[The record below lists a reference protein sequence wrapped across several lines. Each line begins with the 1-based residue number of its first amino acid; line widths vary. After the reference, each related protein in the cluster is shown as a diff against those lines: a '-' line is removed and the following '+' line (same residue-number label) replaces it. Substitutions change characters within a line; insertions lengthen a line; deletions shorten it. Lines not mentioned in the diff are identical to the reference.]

1 MAGKIEQRKGSV
13 QQSIATPAKSDT
25 DQISHEQQTSGDMT
39 AQPVAVD
46 GSTLV
51 YQAKRKQGYYY
62 EVFNSCVQGVSGQ
75 HRTTGA
81 LKQEPYRL

>member
-1 MAGKIEQRKGSV
+1 M

-51 YQAKRKQGYYY
+51 YQANCKEGYYY
-62 EVFNSCVQGVSGQ
+62 EVFNSCVQGVG
-75 HRTTGA
+75 GA
-81 LKQEPYRL
+81 GAINPQRNRKHLFWVEGGC